1 MGIIAWIIL
10 GGLAGGIASALLG
23 DREGCLVSI
32 VVGIVG
38 AFVGGFLF
46 SLIGKAP
53 VTGLN
58 LWSLFVA
65 LVGSIVCILILRAIR
80 GRR

>member
-1 MGIIAWIIL
+1 VGIIAWVVL
-10 GGLAGGIASALLG
+10 GALAGGIASALMG
-23 DREGCLVSI
+23 DREGCLLSI

-65 LVGSIVCILILRAIR
+65 LVGSMVCIVILRAL
-80 GRR
+80 RRR